1 MKSKRRA
8 LGIGLIALV
17 VLAGSTFA
25 AAAVVG
31 KKQRV
36 VINDRRGD
44 GGGFIQHDRPGV
56 CDIIQATS
64 ERAKNGRLRH
74 SVTVRGPINLSE
86 TAPPVIIT
94 KNRVRGPIGLAA
106 KVLSPG
112 EPKVWS
118 HLRNNR
124 RTVVYFTERS
134 VIKNAVGRRDEY
146 FWVADQCTIHD
157 DRAPNNRSAT
167 QPFKR
172 RHRHNG

>member
-17 VLAGSTFA
+17 VLAGSTLA

-36 VINDRRGD
+36 VINDPRGD

-64 ERAKNGRLRH
+64 ERAKGGNLRH
-74 SVTVRGPINLSE
+74 TVTVRGRINLSE

-94 KNRVRGPIGLAA
+94 KNRVRDTIGLAA

-124 RTVVYFTERS
+124 RTVVYFTKRS
-134 VIKNAVGRRDEY
+134 VIKEAVGRKDKY
-146 FWVADQCTIHD
+146 FWIADQCTIHD

-167 QPFKR
+167 QRFKR
-172 RHRHNG
+172 KRR